1 MIWKERLLNLA
12 MAMVGG
18 IIGGALVAAA
28 LTNYASSAGPTA
40 ESINAKRFVLVD
52 HTGKRRAAW
61 SVSTSGLAG
70 FDIFDHA
77 GLSRAQLG
85 VRPDGAAIFSLSGD
99 NGKPV
104 VVMNTAAAGGAAT
117 LAFFNSNG
125 ATRAEIGLK
134 QGDPSFLLYDHDGN
148 RLLRIEVREELPAI
162 ALHDRR
168 GNWRSLLTLDSDGS
182 PEFALADQNAR
193 PRAMLGL
200 QPDGRSTFAL
210 SSDTGGA
217 LALLSQMPDG
227 GASLRLFSRD
237 GTILGRMP

>member
-12 MAMVGG
+12 MAMAGG
-18 IIGGALVAAA
+18 VIGGVLVTAA
-28 LTNYASSAGPTA
+28 LTNRASSTRPAVESVTA
-40 ESINAKRFVLVD
+40 KNFVLLD

-61 SVSTSGLAG
+61 SVSTTGVAG
-70 FDIFDHA
+70 FDILDHA

-85 VRPDGAAIFSLSGD
+85 VRPDGDAIFSLSGD

-104 VVMNTAAAGGAAT
+104 AVMSTAASSGAAT

-134 QGDPSFLLYDHDGN
+134 QGDPSILLYDHDGY

-210 SSDTGGA
+210 STDTGGA
-217 LALLSQMPDG
+217 LALLTQMPDG
-227 GASLRLFSRD
+227 GPSLRLFSRD
-237 GTILGRMP
+237 GTIVGQMP